1 MKPYIIVYM
10 NSKLGLELGRHMLF
24 LHAFTGLDKKPYGYF
39 TLEKAG
45 FPKLLTDTMKSVA
58 GNYTT
63 SNLSLSA
70 IFESGAQTMSLFF
83 GGNDKPTLSFLR
95 YNILVKKADSS
106 KNVLYHQKSFHQLSR
121 RPSIITYR
129 RASK

>member
-1 MKPYIIVYM
+1 MKPNIIVYM

-24 LHAFTGLDKKPYGYF
+24 LHAFTGLDKKNGYF

-58 GNYTT
+58 GNSTT
-63 SNLSLSA
+63 SNLSLSD

-121 RPSIITYR
+121 RPSIIPYR